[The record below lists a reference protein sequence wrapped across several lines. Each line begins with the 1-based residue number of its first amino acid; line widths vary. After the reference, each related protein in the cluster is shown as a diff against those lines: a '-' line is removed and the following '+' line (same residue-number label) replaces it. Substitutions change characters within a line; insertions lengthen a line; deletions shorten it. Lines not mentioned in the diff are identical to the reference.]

1 MGGGAYVSP
10 RDVGS
15 ALLEL
20 LGDHR
25 LHAYARVFCGQFA
38 GPGADADLVA
48 QCWDLKS
55 IARGYEA
62 FAAHYEPLYKRDRT
76 LRAKRA
82 LADVDAFVT
91 RFALTHDFRRF
102 PFVDPDLPEA
112 LLPRDWAGARARRL
126 FEAHHAL
133 LTGGAV
139 RFFGTIAGRDA

>member
-1 MGGGAYVSP
+1 
-10 RDVGS
+10 
-15 ALLEL
+15 L

-25 LHAYARVFCGQFA
+25 LHEYARVFSSKLA
-38 GPGADADLVA
+38 GPGNDADLVK

-55 IARGYEA
+55 IARRYEA
-62 FAAHYEPLYKRDRT
+62 FVAHYEPLFRRDRA

-102 PFVDPDLPEA
+102 PFVDPDLPDA
-112 LLPRDWAGARARRL
+112 LLPRHWAGTRARRL

-139 RFFGTIAGRDA
+139 RFFQKIAERDA